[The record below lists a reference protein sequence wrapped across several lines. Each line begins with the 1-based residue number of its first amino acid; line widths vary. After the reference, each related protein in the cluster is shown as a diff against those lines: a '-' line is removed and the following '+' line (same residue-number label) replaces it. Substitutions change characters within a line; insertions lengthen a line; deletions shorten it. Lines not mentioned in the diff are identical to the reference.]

1 MHLPPHRVAR
11 LYAILTELQ
20 PPRKRMLTTRWHQ
33 ILGELRSMSPA
44 LPGTRGLFSVLQATL
59 SRGDRHRVRLN
70 QHVYNTASDFRALVD
85 SVATR
90 PTRLRE
96 LVPTAPSDIGACDAC
111 RTGMGGVWFDAVD
124 PSSAPVLWRHR
135 FPANIADSL
144 ITADHPRG
152 SLSISDLE
160 LAGVVAHKAVLASMR
175 DVAERTVWLASDNRA
190 AVAWSNK
197 GSATSLA
204 ARAHLLRYTALHQR
218 RHRYVTRNHYI
229 PGPVNVMADD
239 ASRLWHLSD
248 AALLTHFDT
257 VYPQAVSWCMRTLP
271 PATSAIVIGALSNI
285 PQPCAALLSEVP
297 TQPPHGTSGR
307 PSVPVS
313 VSMHTTSPPLDPVPL
328 LLLFAQRYRT
338 GALAPGRRSVR
349 ARTVEDAVRAVGQAY
364 TGMGAA
370 DPRLN
375 AHGQLD
381 SRLRALFH
389 AWATADDPPSRVKPL
404 PLPLVAHVWHHAALA
419 ATPHALAASCC
430 LVIGFYFLLRPGEYL
445 GTPRPTQFRF
455 GDVRFWIGSRAL
467 DHTTCPAADLVA
479 ATFVTL
485 TFNRQKNGVRNE
497 TVGHGRSGHA
507 HLCPVHALATRVLA
521 LRTSGAG
528 LSTPLNAVRPTATSP
543 WSYVLPSDLTTR
555 LRAALS
561 LHPDPAYAPS
571 DVSIR
576 STRAGLPARRVDRP
590 ATNQVPRSV

>member
-1 MHLPPHRVAR
+1 MAAVDVYVDDFLLMAQTAHQQRKVLRAALQAVDAVFRPLDATDPAHRKEPASVKKMLKGDAHWATQKRILGWDFDTHTETMHLPPHRVAR

-44 LPGTRGLFSVLQATL
+44 LPGTKGLFSVLQATL

-135 FPANIADSL
+135 FPAHIAASL
-144 ITADHPRG
+144 ITADHPSG

-160 LAGVVAHKAVLASMR
+160 LAGVVAHKAVLASIR
-175 DVAERTVWLASDNRA
+175 DVAERTVWIASDNQA

-257 VYPQAVSWCMRTLP
+257 VYPQAASWCMQTLP

-313 VSMHTTSPPLDPVPL
+313 VSMSTTSPPS
-328 LLLFAQRYRT
+328 T
-338 GALAPGRRSVR
+338 
-349 ARTVEDAVRAVGQAY
+349 
-364 TGMGAA
+364 
-370 DPRLN
+370 
-375 AHGQLD
+375 
-381 SRLRALFH
+381 
-389 AWATADDPPSRVKPL
+389 PSL
-404 PLPLVAHVWHHAALA
+404 S
-419 ATPHALAASCC
+419 SCC
-430 LVIGFYFLLRPGEYL
+430 SP
-445 GTPRPTQFRF
+445 
-455 GDVRFWIGSRAL
+455 S
-467 DHTTCPAADLVA
+467 
-479 ATFVTL
+479 VT
-485 TFNRQKNGVRNE
+485 
-497 TVGHGRSGHA
+497 A
-507 HLCPVHALATRVLA
+507 P
-521 LRTSGAG
+521 
-528 LSTPLNAVRPTATSP
+528 
-543 WSYVLPSDLTTR
+543 
-555 LRAALS
+555 
-561 LHPDPAYAPS
+561 APS
-571 DVSIR
+571 PPAVDR
-576 STRAGLPARRVDRP
+576 CGLAQWRMPYDRLARRTP
-590 ATNQVPRSV
+590 GWGPLTLA